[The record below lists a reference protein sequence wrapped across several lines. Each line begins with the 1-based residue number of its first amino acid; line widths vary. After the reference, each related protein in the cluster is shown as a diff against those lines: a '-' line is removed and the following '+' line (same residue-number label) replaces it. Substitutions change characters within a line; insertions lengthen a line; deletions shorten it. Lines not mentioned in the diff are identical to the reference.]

1 MRKKAATVVLMAIM
15 LSCALAFALGLVLAG
30 QGEGSLEYRT
40 AMESLRLDVATK
52 MGWIKI
58 VFWGGLM
65 TIVIIGLGGAVWGLL
80 RAIWRRSRL
89 IYPHPT
95 GIFPIVEGQAGGHI
109 LKSGPRHTYYH
120 DPNRQWAG
128 TTAYE
133 AGPEGVT
140 AHHLIPPGQEE
151 AQLQI
156 ATQAQATQ
164 FVAAANQGRG
174 LSASTRR
181 LVERAA
187 LTRSTQPLPRLPQ
200 VVVLDE
206 TIPEER
212 RLADAL
218 RRDWE
223 EGG

>member
-1 MRKKAATVVLMAIM
+1 MRKGAATVVLMAII
-15 LSCALAFALGLVLAG
+15 LSCTLAFALGLVLAG
-30 QGEGSLEYRT
+30 KGEGSLEYRT

-58 VFWGGLM
+58 VFWGGLT
-65 TIVIIGLGGAVWGLL
+65 TIIIIGLGGAVWGLL

-89 IYPHPT
+89 IYPQPT
-95 GIFPIVEGQAGGHI
+95 GLFPIVEGQAGGQI
-109 LKSGPRHTYYH
+109 YYH

-133 AGPEGVT
+133 VGPEGVT

-181 LVERAA
+181 LVEKAA
-187 LTRSTQPLPRLPQ
+187 LPAPHQAARRLPQ

-212 RLADAL
+212 RLVDAL

-223 EGG
+223 EGE